1 MEFSMDERLE
11 KALEF
16 SNYMSTLS
24 NQKRLLHESY
34 IDNSVHY
41 LNGGKFNV
49 TKELINFCN
58 TLLTNSQTSVVLID
72 DNDIPVEV
80 EDLQTFFEE
89 LLNIYFVATNE
100 YLAKYTS
107 IKTQRSVAGLLD
119 I

>member
-1 MEFSMDERLE
+1 MDERLE

-16 SNYMSTLS
+16 SNYMSTLN

-34 IDNSVHY
+34 VDSSVHY

-58 TLLTNSQTSVVLID
+58 TLLAHNQSSAVLVD
-72 DNDIPVEV
+72 DNNIPIEV

-89 LLNIYFVATNE
+89 LLNIYFVASNE
-100 YLAKYTS
+100 YLTKYTQ
-107 IKTQRSVAGLLD
+107 IKKQRSVAGLLD
-119 I
+119 L